1 MYRNR
6 LAPTSS
12 GIDRSAS
19 AARRGMRPSPG
30 VNRRASRLFLAVS
43 LACPVAVAVGT
54 SALRGS
60 ADEPVP
66 LPGLTAV
73 GGGQPFV
80 PLLEEPPRQ
89 AVASAAGFASE
100 ASAWQPAPL
109 SNDELLRK
117 GADELNRRQYEEA
130 LATLQQVQPPADWD
144 DASRRTLAD
153 MLAKAEQGAT
163 ERRAA
168 RAAFERGES
177 ALASGNAAEAMAQYR
192 LAAENRFA
200 DEGTR
205 AKAREQ
211 MAVAENLSRRATT
224 DLKGLFASAKA
235 DYASGDYVTAK
246 AKFEQLKAANY
257 RTGLFEKSVNDWL
270 KDTNAKVSAGFTGQ
284 AVTVAPAP
292 APAPTESPA
301 EAQARAERPYQ
312 EAQSRATEREL
323 KDQARAAYRL
333 GRDQYRRGD
342 WISARENLSRA
353 VELNYRPG
361 LFEDSPAK
369 LLARMDEKE
378 QADALAAAEREAA
391 ERARAEAAAAA
402 AAEEARL
409 AEQRAAAVA
418 VAPVE
423 PAPAPVEPAPV
434 PTPTPAAVEPEPAPT
449 VAEVP
454 QPVEPAP
461 ATVVEPTPV
470 VITPVEPA
478 PQPAAA
484 DQLRET
490 AELQRVEAEQ
500 RAFRARELVQQAD
513 EARAANRLDEAL
525 TLYAQASELDPGNTQ
540 ALEGR
545 QALEVL
551 TGRVAAQPDLLEVR
565 ERQINARRQAITYEF
580 DNAIARANRAIDTAN
595 FRDAQAAVSAARIAA
610 NQDPTIFRE
619 DERNRFASTVAE
631 TQRRLD
637 AAALAAQQSDA
648 QAAAEAARQREIERA
663 AEEEAQRR
671 RTVANL
677 TRSATEL
684 AQQRKY
690 NEALGV
696 VDQIL
701 VIDPRNDYAR
711 GVRPLLQDRAQ
722 FERQRRHRE
731 DFDRQMAEVM
741 IDSEEKR
748 IPYSDILRYPEN
760 WPELSDI
767 REQTVEKERGGTEQD
782 QEVTAQLE
790 RRLPEI
796 NLNNV
801 AFSDAVDF
809 LRDVSQANFYVEWRT
824 LEGAG
829 IAKDTLV
836 TVRLRDVK
844 LSKVLDTIL
853 RDVGGAVKLGYT
865 IDEGVITI
873 STDEQLASNVIT
885 RVYDIRDLIINIP
898 DFDNAP
904 DFNLQAGGGS
914 GGGGGQQLFSGG
926 GGNEEDEGPT
936 RTELV
941 DQIIQ
946 LIQDTIASDSWK
958 DNGGAVGSVR
968 ELQGQLIVTQTP
980 ENQRQLVRLL
990 EQLRETRAIQV
1001 TIEARFLSVQR
1012 NFLEDIGIDVDFA
1025 FTNVDDRL
1033 FDTTPTIE
1041 NPNGSGQQGVIRFD
1055 QNSSQFTRPRF
1066 LDTNLPGNLSLQI
1079 DDPSNAVALP
1089 SLITGITFLDDFQ
1102 VRALIRATQVTQSSS
1117 LVTAPRVTLFN
1128 GQRAYVLISTQRAY
1142 VSDLTPI
1149 VGTGAVGFDPETEFV
1164 NTGAVLDVQATVSSD
1179 RKYVTLTLRPQVATL
1194 LNLRNF
1200 QVAQATAGGG
1210 TGDPN
1215 DPDNPNSGIATGFI
1229 QQPEIQITEVR
1240 TTVSV
1245 PDGGTLLLG
1254 GQTLAGEIERE
1265 AGVPVL
1271 SKIPFLKRL
1280 FTNRSMVKDDQV
1292 LLILVK
1298 PTIIIQRE
1306 QEQKQFPLLST
1317 KANGG

>member
-1 MYRNR
+1 M
-6 LAPTSS
+6 
-12 GIDRSAS
+12 
-19 AARRGMRPSPG
+19 
-30 VNRRASRLFLAVS
+30 LAVA
-43 LACPVAVAVGT
+43 LACPAVALAPA
-54 SALRGS
+54 ALRGADDPVAMPALNAAVAGARPAPALLAS
-60 ADEPVP
+60 ADAPD
-66 LPGLTAV
+66 V
-73 GGGQPFV
+73 GDV
-80 PLLEEPPRQ
+80 L
-89 AVASAAGFASE
+89 AAASSGS

-109 SNDELLRK
+109 STDELLRK

-130 LATLQQVQPPADWD
+130 LATLQQVQPPENWD
-144 DASRRTLAD
+144 EISRRTFTD
-153 MLAKAEQGAT
+153 MLARAEQGAT
-163 ERRAA
+163 QRRAA
-168 RAAFERGES
+168 RAAFERGET
-177 ALASGNAAEAMAQYR
+177 ALAAGNATEAMAQYR
-192 LAAENRFA
+192 LAADNRFA

-211 MAVAENLSRRATT
+211 MAVADSLSRRTGT
-224 DLKGLFASAKA
+224 DLKSVFASAKSDYA
-235 DYASGDYVTAK
+235 AGDYASAK

-284 AVTVAPAP
+284 SVAAAPA
-292 APAPTESPA
+292 APAAQPA
-301 EAQARAERPYQ
+301 ETPEQARTRAERPYQ
-312 EAQSRATEREL
+312 QAQARATEQELRE
-323 KDQARAAYRL
+323 QARTAYRM

-342 WISARENLSRA
+342 WNSARDNLTLARD
-353 VELNYRPG
+353 LNYRPG
-361 LFEDSPAK
+361 LFEDSPEK
-369 LLARMDEKE
+369 LLARMDAKE
-378 QADALAAAEREAA
+378 QADAVVAQRQAAIAAEREAA
-391 ERARAEAAAAA
+391 DRARAEAAAVA

-409 AEQRAAAVA
+409 AEERAAAAAAAAAAAPAA
-418 VAPVE
+418 VASATEPAAPAPEIVAPMPLQ

-434 PTPTPAAVEPEPAPT
+434 P
-449 VAEVP
+449 
-454 QPVEPAP
+454 VEPAP
-461 ATVVEPTPV
+461 AVAERPVVEQPAV
-470 VITPVEPA
+470 VAPEPA
-478 PQPAAA
+478 PQPTAA

-500 RAFRARELVQQAD
+500 RAFRSRELVQQAD

-525 TLYAQASELDPGNTQ
+525 TLYAQAAELDPGNAQ
-540 ALEGR
+540 AREGR
-545 QALEVL
+545 QSLEVL
-551 TGRVAAQPDLLEVR
+551 TGRAAAQPDLLDVQ
-565 ERQINARRQAITYEF
+565 ERQINARRQAISYEF
-580 DNAIARANRAIDTAN
+580 DNAIARANRAIETGN
-595 FRDAQAAVSAARIAA
+595 FRDAQASVSAARIAA

-619 DERNRFASTVAE
+619 DERNRFATALAE
-631 TQRRLD
+631 AQRRLD
-637 AAALAAQQSDA
+637 AAALSAQQTEA
-648 QAAAEAARQREIERA
+648 QAAAEAARQREVERA

-677 TRSATEL
+677 GRSAEEL
-684 AQQRKY
+684 TQQRKY

-701 VIDPRNDYAR
+701 VIDPGNDYAR
-711 GVRPLLQDRAQ
+711 GVRPLLEDRAQ
-722 FERQRRHRE
+722 FDRQRRHRE
-731 DFDRQMAEVM
+731 DFDRQMSE
-741 IDSEEKR
+741 ILIESEEKR

-853 RDVGGAVKLGYT
+853 RDVGGAVALGYT

-873 STDEQLASNVIT
+873 STEEQLASNVIT

-898 DFDNAP
+898 DFGEAP

-926 GGNEEDEGPT
+926 GGGEDDEGPT

-958 DNGGAVGSVR
+958 DNGGAVGSLR

-1012 NFLEDIGIDVDFA
+1012 NFLEDIGVDIDFA

-1033 FDTTPTIE
+1033 FDSTPTAE
-1041 NPNGSGQQGVIRFD
+1041 NPNGSGQQGVVRFD
-1055 QNSSQFTRPRF
+1055 QNSSLFTRPRF

-1079 DDPSNAVALP
+1079 DDPANAVALP
-1089 SLITGITFLDDFQ
+1089 SLVTGITFLDDFQ

-1149 VGTGAVGFDPETEFV
+1149 VGTGAVGFDPDTEFV

-1306 QEQKQFPLLST
+1306 QEQRQFPLLST
-1317 KANGG
+1317 KAAGG